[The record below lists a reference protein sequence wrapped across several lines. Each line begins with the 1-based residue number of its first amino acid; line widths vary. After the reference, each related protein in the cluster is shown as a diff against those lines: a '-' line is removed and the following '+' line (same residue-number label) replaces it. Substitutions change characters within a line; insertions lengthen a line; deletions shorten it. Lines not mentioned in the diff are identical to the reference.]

1 MKLHKRNYQVIGF
14 SGAVCFLFG
23 VGYFLVRREFSLYV
37 LVNILLGA
45 AMGGFYLYSNLKE
58 VSKLFVS
65 PGRRGAKNIA
75 ITTALVLGIVIGVNL
90 LSNRFYFG
98 RDLTRDKV
106 SSISEYSV
114 KAVQW
119 VKQPIEIL
127 VFSTGKDNSVE
138 KYLLDSYGF
147 YNRNISYRFVDPER
161 NPQLAQRYGV
171 TKAGQAVVTHKDGF
185 LLLEAVTEEKLTN
198 AVTRITQSVKNY
210 VYFLQGH
217 GEHIVDDFNTNQGY
231 GLLWNEL
238 KNENYFVFK
247 LKFEP
252 PNYYIPGNC
261 TILIVAGPRR
271 MFTTL
276 EVKAVREFL
285 ENGGRALFLLDPNV
299 KTGLEELVTDWGIA
313 LENDCV
319 LDVVFPSLIERAMA
333 GMSGRKAQPRPVFQ
347 VMVNGFPE
355 HEITRA
361 MKERAVF
368 MSVARSMKPVEKQE
382 VNLNLK
388 VEPLALTTSK
398 GWSETHLDGLFT
410 NAKISSD
417 VFSRRGPLNVALLS
431 TKGTPE
437 ADSRMIVIGD
447 SDFVNNEY
455 FNQLYNR
462 DFFMN
467 CMAFISAQASH
478 ISVRPRN
485 LFASRLDYDPVA
497 MSRIFTLS
505 VLVFPQMFLIAG
517 IAIWWLRR

>member
-478 ISVRPRN
+478 IS
-485 LFASRLDYDPVA
+485 
-497 MSRIFTLS
+497 
-505 VLVFPQMFLIAG
+505 
-517 IAIWWLRR
+517 